1 MIATSVT
8 LASSTFT
15 KYLLRELRCA
25 SLKARLAVNEI
36 QFVGVALKGG
46 LIDPTA
52 ALEHL
57 AEVGALHLVEAS
69 T

>member
-1 MIATSVT
+1 MSTG
-8 LASSTFT
+8 ASSTFT
-15 KYLLRELRCA
+15 DYLVRELRVA
-25 SLKARLAVNEI
+25 GLKARIALNEI

-46 LIDPTA
+46 LIDPNA